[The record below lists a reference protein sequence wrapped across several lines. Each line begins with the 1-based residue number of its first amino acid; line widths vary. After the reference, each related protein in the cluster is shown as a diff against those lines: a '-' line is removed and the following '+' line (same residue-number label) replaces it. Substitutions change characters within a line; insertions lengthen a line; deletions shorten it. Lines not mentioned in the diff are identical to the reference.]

1 MLGKQKI
8 SFGSAFGIVLR
19 RLRTKAGISQ
29 EKLALEAEMQRNYIS
44 LIELGRNQPSLTSIF
59 KLANALEISPSKLVK
74 LVEDELN

>member
-8 SFGSAFGIVLR
+8 SFASAFGIVLR
-19 RLRTKAGISQ
+19 RLRAKAGISQ

-74 LVEDELN
+74 LVEDELI

>member
-8 SFGSAFGIVLR
+8 SFASAFGIVLR
-19 RLRTKAGISQ
+19 RIRVKAGISQ

-74 LVEDELN
+74 LVEDELI

>member
-8 SFGSAFGIVLR
+8 SFASAFGIVLR
-19 RLRTKAGISQ
+19 RLRVKAGISQ

-74 LVEDELN
+74 LVEDELI